1 MYTLIDGKRRYLAK
15 KNGMYRVGD
24 FAVLNDLQEGK
35 MRIGTREFYVL
46 RSNLYDYVETINR
59 KAQIITL
66 KDSSYII
73 ARCGIRSGM
82 RVVEA
87 GAGSGAMSMA
97 LLYFVHPDGA
107 VYTYELR
114 EDFAKIAKE
123 NVERVGL
130 EKNWKLKIGDVRY
143 DVEEREV
150 DAFILDIPDPW
161 NAIVMA
167 SKALRPSGCVAAY
180 VPTYNQVERVYREM
194 VARDFVD
201 LEACEIIKRDIVV
214 GELGT
219 RPDNVEVAHTG
230 FMVSGRK
237 L

>member
-1 MYTLIDGKRRYLAK
+1 MYTLLDGKRRYIAK
-15 KNGMYRVGD
+15 KNGMYHVGD
-24 FAVLNDLQEGK
+24 FAVLKDLNEGEIK
-35 MRIGTREFYVL
+35 IGTRKFYVL

-59 KAQIITL
+59 KAQIISL

-87 GAGSGAMSMA
+87 GAGSGAMSIA
-97 LLYFVHPDGA
+97 LLYFVHPDGK

-114 EDFAKIAKE
+114 EDFAKIARK
-123 NVERVGL
+123 NVELAGL
-130 EKNWKLKIGDVRY
+130 EENWELKIGDVRY
-143 DVEEREV
+143 EVKERNL

-161 NAIVMA
+161 NAIDMA
-167 SKALRPSGCVAAY
+167 YRSLRPSGCVAAY
-180 VPTYNQVERVYREM
+180 VPTYNQLERVYREM
-194 VARDFVD
+194 LSLNFVD
-201 LEACEIIKRDIVV
+201 LEACEIIKRNIVV

-230 FMVSGRK
+230 FMVFARK